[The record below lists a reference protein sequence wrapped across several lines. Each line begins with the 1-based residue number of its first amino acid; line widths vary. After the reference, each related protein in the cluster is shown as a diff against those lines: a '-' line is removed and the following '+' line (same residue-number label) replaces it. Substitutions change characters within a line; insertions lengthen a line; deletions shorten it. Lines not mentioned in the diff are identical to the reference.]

1 MRYTL
6 FISVGLALL
15 FSCATKSPIANR
27 YVSKKKNIEHL
38 IKLGNLNWEKRV
50 DVQSA
55 KLSKHFLS
63 KAIELNPD
71 NADAVALFS
80 RSCYYNGRFINYNEP
95 ESADS
100 LFTEGFS
107 AAWKFITS
115 TAEFQGGFQS
125 IEGDS
130 IAKNIAGLE
139 SLSSEVL
146 PVAYWW
152 AENFTSYLLT
162 KPVLERLE
170 NREIIETVLHQVLS
184 IDPEYNFHGANR
196 IFGAFY
202 AKLPG
207 VSLEQ
212 SKNNFDKSISSEPN
226 FMTSY
231 TSRAQYLYT
240 KNGDKDSFVKD
251 LQYVLNAD
259 PTKIPE
265 ASPENLFEQ
274 ELAKILLL
282 KKESLFE

>member
-1 MRYTL
+1 MKYTL
-6 FISVGLALL
+6 FISISLVLL

-55 KLSKHFLS
+55 KLSKHFLA
-63 KAIELNPD
+63 KAVELDQDNP
-71 NADAVALFS
+71 DAVALYS
-80 RSCYYNGRFINYNEP
+80 RSCYFNGRFIKHSEP

-107 AAWKFITS
+107 AAWKFITA
-115 TAEFQGGFQS
+115 TREFQSGFQS

-139 SLSSEVL
+139 SLPNEVL

-170 NREIIETVLHQVLS
+170 NREIIETVLHQILS
-184 IDPEYNFHGANR
+184 IDPE
-196 IFGAFY
+196 
-202 AKLPG
+202 
-207 VSLEQ
+207 
-212 SKNNFDKSISSEPN
+212 
-226 FMTSY
+226 
-231 TSRAQYLYT
+231 
-240 KNGDKDSFVKD
+240 
-251 LQYVLNAD
+251 
-259 PTKIPE
+259 
-265 ASPENLFEQ
+265 
-274 ELAKILLL
+274 
-282 KKESLFE
+282 

>member
-1 MRYTL
+1 M
-6 FISVGLALL
+6 
-15 FSCATKSPIANR
+15 
-27 YVSKKKNIEHL
+27 
-38 IKLGNLNWEKRV
+38 
-50 DVQSA
+50 
-55 KLSKHFLS
+55 
-63 KAIELNPD
+63 
-71 NADAVALFS
+71 
-80 RSCYYNGRFINYNEP
+80 
-95 ESADS
+95 
-100 LFTEGFS
+100 
-107 AAWKFITS
+107 
-115 TAEFQGGFQS
+115 
-125 IEGDS
+125 
-130 IAKNIAGLE
+130 
-139 SLSSEVL
+139 
-146 PVAYWW
+146 
-152 AENFTSYLLT
+152 
-162 KPVLERLE
+162 E